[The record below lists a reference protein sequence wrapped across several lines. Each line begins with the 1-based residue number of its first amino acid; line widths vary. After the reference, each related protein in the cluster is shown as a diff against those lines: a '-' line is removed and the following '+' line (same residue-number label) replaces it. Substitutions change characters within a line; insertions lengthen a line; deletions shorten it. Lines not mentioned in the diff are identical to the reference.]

1 MNTPPLTRYLP
12 DVSPLAF
19 GCMGLG
25 GGWNRD
31 PISAEHRQQAHA
43 AVDAALA
50 AGINF
55 FDHAD
60 IYTLGKAEQVF
71 GEVLRERPGLRDDI
85 YIQSKCGIRFAEGDL
100 PGRYD
105 FSRQWILHS
114 VDGILRRLGIDY
126 LDSLLLH
133 RPDPLMEPEEVAG
146 AFASL
151 REAGKVRFFGVSNM
165 QLYQIRFLQA
175 ALAEPLVANQISVSL
190 AELDWLEEGVMVGDP
205 AGKDLNFTAG
215 TLQYCRL
222 HGIQIQS
229 WGSLAQGL
237 YSGRDVSDREDRI
250 QDTARWVEILA
261 GRYGVS
267 REAIVLGW
275 LMRPPVA
282 IQPVIGTLN
291 PARIRACGE
300 APGVRLSRDD
310 WYTLYVVARGQP
322 LP

>member
-1 MNTPPLTRYLP
+1 MPTLPLEQHLP
-12 DVSPLAF
+12 GVSPLAF

-31 PISAEHRQQAHA
+31 PIGAEHRREALE
-43 AVDAALA
+43 AVDAALE

-71 GEVLRERPGLRDDI
+71 GEVLRERPGLREEI
-85 YIQSKCGIRFAEGDL
+85 YLQSKCGIRFAEGEL

-105 FSRQWILHS
+105 FSRDWILQS
-114 VDGILRRLGIDY
+114 VDGILQRLGVEY

-133 RPDPLMEPEEVAG
+133 RPDPLMEPEEVAE
-146 AFASL
+146 AFAHL
-151 REAGKVRFFGVSNM
+151 RDTDKVRHFGVSNM
-165 QLYQIRFLQA
+165 QLHQIQFLQA
-175 ALAEPLVANQISVSL
+175 SLPAPLVANQISVSL
-190 AELDWLEEGVMVGDP
+190 AELDWLEEGVMVGSP
-205 AGKDLNFTAG
+205 LGKDVNFTAG

-250 QDTARWVEILA
+250 QDTARQVARLA
-261 GRYGVS
+261 ERHGVS

-275 LMRPPVA
+275 LMRHPVS
-282 IQPVIGTLN
+282 IQPVVGSIN
-291 PARIRACGE
+291 PTRIRACGE
-300 APGVRLSRDD
+300 ASGVTLSREE
-310 WYTLYVVARGQP
+310 WYTLYVAARGQP